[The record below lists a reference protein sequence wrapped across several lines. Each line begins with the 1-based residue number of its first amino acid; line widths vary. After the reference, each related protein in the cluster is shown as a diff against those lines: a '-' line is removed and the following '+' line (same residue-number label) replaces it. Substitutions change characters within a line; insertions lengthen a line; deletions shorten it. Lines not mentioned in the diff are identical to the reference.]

1 MKTNPTRSLCLWVFL
16 VSTGFV
22 SALYPATYTVTNT
35 SDTGAGSLRDA
46 IYQAN
51 LNPGSQIKIQDNLG
65 TISISSALPII
76 SASVT
81 IDGGTG
87 NTISGQGA
95 NRPFFVDAPSGTV
108 TIKNLAIINGHAQG
122 GAGGDGGGGGG
133 LGAGG
138 AIFVNSGA
146 VALDTVSFQN
156 NSATGGKGG
165 RGSAYSYEHVGG
177 GGGGGL
183 KGSGG
188 AGVASNQD
196 FGGGGGG
203 GYSGNGGNANHGSG
217 GGGGIQ
223 GSGGEGSKL
232 DNKEAG
238 GGGGAVLNGG
248 NASGNTGGTAAAG
261 GGNGANSNSSSP
273 GGQGANGGG
282 GGGGGSGFINS
293 GGYFTPSNG
302 GDGGKF
308 GGGGGA
314 GSSSALYDSG
324 HAGNGGDFGGGGG
337 YAGYVGNAG
346 NGGWGGGGG
355 GSAASSY
362 HPRAGAGGFGAGG
375 GGAEFVS
382 VAGAGG
388 AFGGRGGAGE
398 GNGMGGGGGGAGLGG
413 AVFVRS
419 DNGASLTLTNTSLDQ
434 GSVTGGAG
442 GDMAAGLIQPGHDN
456 AAHAG
461 AASGSAIF
469 LGGGA
474 TTINVGPNDLI
485 EGSIGEYTPSSL
497 IVTGAGMLTLG
508 GNNSYSG
515 GTRVAG
521 SATLNVSNNANLG
534 TGALTLDGGTLRF
547 SAGFDPTANNR
558 TVAIGTHGGILDT
571 HGSNVTMGLITSS
584 DGLSGAGLTKT
595 GIGTLTL
602 TAKNT
607 YLGPTTIKGGTVVLA
622 GGNDRLAYSAL
633 TLAENATLDLGG
645 HSQVVT
651 TFGSSSAG
659 AGMRGNLLN
668 GYLDVHT
675 GSAYLTSGTYSAVI
689 LSPVDTARVYIGGDP
704 NATVV
709 LDSNNDRTTNTSVI
723 IGSSVTGAA
732 GIVKL
737 GNPLALATEHET
749 VPVYEGTLDLNGQLH
764 VRGSQINLNSGSA
777 SSLINSSTTSPAIFA
792 GRIQLNSTA
801 NIGGAGELILTG
813 EIQGPGGFR
822 KVGDGRF
829 RLNGSYT
836 AGSILISAGALNVQT
851 ASPFFTSIEN
861 HGELVV
867 SPTTEDYHLTLT
879 GEGSF
884 IKYGTG
890 TVFVDGVN
898 TSAATTF
905 LHGGVLAILNDAALG
920 TGRITIGSGEI
931 RAASQPRTLANAV
944 TIFGDFYLG
953 RSTNFSGNV
962 TLDVDSIITARN
974 PDGPANTNS
983 TFSGVISGD
992 HALTIA
998 ADSSGIGTGAIVFS
1012 GANTY
1017 TGGTTVA
1024 SGRLAITS
1032 DASLGLAST
1041 DLKLNGGALAT
1052 HAAINSNRLIQVNG
1066 PATFFDTYNFNSSFR
1081 ALAGTGKLTLTGT
1094 GALKLK
1100 GDSVFEGT
1108 LDLGSGSLDI
1118 ASDAKFQVGAG
1129 GAPAKVTG
1137 NIHVDGS
1144 LIFDHTGVSTYDGT
1158 LSGSG
1163 SLIKRGP
1170 GETIFKGANTMTGD
1184 IDLREGRISIGYS
1197 GSFGTGIIQ
1206 LNGGRIGGDLLP
1218 VTISNTLRLNE
1229 DSVIESDP
1237 SLTISGGLILA
1248 QNRQLTVA
1256 SSWTSTITGVVSE
1269 EGGSRILSKQ
1279 GSGELELTNANTYT
1293 GGTHIDRG
1301 SIRINNTTGS
1311 ALGTGD
1317 VVIGRGGSLTG
1328 GGSFTGALENNGTYR
1343 PGNGTT
1349 LATLSSFTQ
1358 SEFGKL
1364 TLELNGKVR
1373 GEGYSS
1379 IHVEGLFSLGGYLE
1393 VVRSNDFFPDLGDS
1407 FQLFTWD
1414 SSFTGTF
1421 INVILPDLDYDN
1433 IWDISQLYTTG
1444 IITVVPEPATWVLLM
1459 ISFALLVL
1467 VRRRKLIK

>member
-1 MKTNPTRSLCLWVFL
+1 MTTNSTRLLCLWVL
-16 VSTGFV
+16 LISTGLV
-22 SALYPATYTVTNT
+22 SALYAETYTVTNT
-35 SDTGAGSLRDA
+35 SDTGAGSLSNA

-65 TISISSALPII
+65 TIFISSALPII

-81 IDGGTG
+81 IDGGAG
-87 NTISGQGA
+87 NTISGQGT
-95 NRPFFVDAPSGTV
+95 NRPFFVDAPGGTV

-146 VALDTVSFQN
+146 VSLDTVSFRN
-156 NSATGGKGG
+156 NSATGGTGG
-165 RGSAYSYEHVGG
+165 RGSAYAYEHVGG

-183 KGSGG
+183 KGAGG
-188 AGVASNQD
+188 AGVANSQD

-203 GYSGNGGNANHGSG
+203 GFSGNGGNANHGSG

-223 GSGGEGSKL
+223 GSGGNGSKL

-238 GGGGAVLNGG
+238 GGGGAALNGG

-261 GGNGANSNSSSP
+261 GGNGANSNSDSP
-273 GGQGANGGG
+273 GGHGANGGG
-282 GGGGGSGFINS
+282 GGGGGSGFTNT
-293 GGYFTPSNG
+293 GGYFSPSNG

-314 GSSSALYDSG
+314 GSSSAGYSNE
-324 HAGNGGDFGGGGG
+324 HAGNGGEFGGGGG
-337 YAGYVGNAG
+337 YAGYVGSAG
-346 NGGWGGGGG
+346 AGGWGGGGG
-355 GSAASSY
+355 GSVASSQSP
-362 HPRAGAGGFGAGG
+362 HAGTGGFGAGG
-375 GGAEFVS
+375 GGAEYVT
-382 VAGAGG
+382 VTGAGG

-398 GNGMGGGGGGAGLGG
+398 GTGMGGGGGGAGLGG

-442 GDMAAGLIQPGHDN
+442 GAMAAELIKPGHDN

-474 TTINVGPNDLI
+474 TTINVGANDVI
-485 EGSIGEYTPSSL
+485 EGSIGEYTQSSL
-497 IVTGAGMLTLG
+497 IVTGAGLLTLG

-521 SATLNVSNNANLG
+521 SAMLNVSGNANLG

-547 SAGFDPTANNR
+547 GAGFDPTANNR
-558 TVAIGTHGGILDT
+558 TVAIGTHGGIFDT

-595 GIGTLTL
+595 GLGTLTL

-607 YLGPTTIKGGTVVLA
+607 YIGPTVINAGTMVLS

-633 TLAENATLDLGG
+633 TLAGDATLDLGG
-645 HSQVVT
+645 NSQEVT
-651 TFGSSSAG
+651 TFGSAG
-659 AGMRGNLLN
+659 AGARGNLIN

-689 LSPVDTARVYIGGDP
+689 LSPVDTARVYIGGDA
-704 NATVV
+704 NATVT

-732 GIVKL
+732 GVVKL
-737 GNPLALATEHET
+737 GNPLALATTHET
-749 VPVYEGTLDLNGQLH
+749 VPIYEGTLDLNGQAN
-764 VRGSQINLNSGSA
+764 VRGSQIDLNSGAA
-777 SSLINSSTTSPAIFA
+777 SWLVNNSTTSAASFA

-801 NIGGAGELILTG
+801 NIGGAGDLLLSGIF
-813 EIQGPGGFR
+813 QGSSGFR
-822 KVGDGRF
+822 KVGAGR
-829 RLNGSYT
+829 LTLQGSYG
-836 AGSILISAGALNVQT
+836 AGHILLSAGTLDVQS
-851 ASPFFTSIEN
+851 ASPFFASIEN
-861 HGELVV
+861 HGALVV
-867 SPTTEDYHLTLT
+867 APTTDSYHLTLT
-879 GEGSF
+879 SDGSF
-884 IKYGTG
+884 TKNGTG
-890 TVFVDGVN
+890 TAYVDGAN

-905 LHGGVLAILNDAALG
+905 LNEGVLAILNDAALG
-920 TGRITIGSGEI
+920 TGRITINGGEI
-931 RAASQPRTLANAV
+931 RAASQPHTLANAV
-944 TIFGDFYLG
+944 TINGNFYLG

-962 TLDVDSIITARN
+962 TLGADSIITSRN
-974 PDGPANTNS
+974 PDGPTNTDS
-983 TFSGVISGD
+983 VFSGAISGN
-992 HALTIA
+992 HSLTIA

-1012 GANTY
+1012 GANTF
-1017 TGGTTVA
+1017 TGGTTIS

-1032 DASLGLAST
+1032 DASLGLATT
-1041 DLKLNGGALAT
+1041 DLKLGGGALAT
-1052 HAAINSNRLIQVNG
+1052 RAAINSNRLIQVNG
-1066 PATFFDTYNFNSSFR
+1066 PATFFETNNFNSSFR

-1118 ASDAKFQVGAG
+1118 ASGASFQAGAG

-1137 NIHVDGS
+1137 NVNVDGS
-1144 LIFDHTGVSTYDGT
+1144 LIFDHTGVSTYNGT

-1163 SLIKRGP
+1163 TLVKRGS
-1170 GETIFKGANTMTGD
+1170 GETIFKGTNTMTGD

-1206 LNGGRIGGDLLP
+1206 LNGGRIGGDLER

-1237 SLTISGGLILA
+1237 SLIISGGLILA

-1256 SSWTSTITGVVSE
+1256 SDWTSTITGVVSE

-1279 GSGELELTNANTYT
+1279 GPGELELTGANTYT

-1317 VVIGRGGSLTG
+1317 VVIGRAGRLTG
-1328 GGSFTGALENNGTYR
+1328 GGSFTGALENNGHYR

-1358 SEFGKL
+1358 GEFGTL
-1364 TLELNGKVR
+1364 TLELNGKIR

-1379 IHVEGLFSLGGYLE
+1379 LDVEGLLTLGGYLE
-1393 VVRSNDFFPDLGDS
+1393 IVKSNDFFPDLGDS
-1407 FQLFTWD
+1407 YQLFTWG
-1414 SSFTGTF
+1414 SLTGTF
-1421 INVILPDLDYDN
+1421 IDVILPTLDYDN
-1433 IWDISQLYTTG
+1433 VWDISQLYTTG
-1444 IITVVPEPATWVLLM
+1444 IITVVPEPSTWMLM
-1459 ISFALLVL
+1459 MVSLGVL
-1467 VRRRKLIK
+1467 VIVCRRRIRR